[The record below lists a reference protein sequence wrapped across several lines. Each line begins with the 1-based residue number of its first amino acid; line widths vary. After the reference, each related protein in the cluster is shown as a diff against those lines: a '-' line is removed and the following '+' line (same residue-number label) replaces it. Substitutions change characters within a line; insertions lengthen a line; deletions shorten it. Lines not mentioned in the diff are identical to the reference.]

1 MLLLVGLGNPGP
13 EHERNRHNIGFMAA
27 DVIRR
32 RHGFGPWR
40 ARFHGQIAE
49 ATVAG
54 MKVLALKPTT
64 YMNRSGVA
72 VSEAARFYKI
82 APADVIVLHDE
93 MDLVAGK
100 VRVKRGGGS
109 AGHNGLRSL
118 DAHIGPDYRRVRLGI
133 GHPGDKERV
142 LGWVLEDFRK
152 SDAAWLEPLL
162 EAVAEALPHLLKG
175 DDPGFMTRV
184 ALLAPVPGK
193 DKVEPTKGA

>member
-27 DVIRR
+27 DVIHR

-40 ARFHGQIAE
+40 ARFHGLIAE
-49 ATVAG
+49 GTVAG
-54 MKVLALKPTT
+54 KRVLALKPTT

-72 VSEAARFYKI
+72 AGEAARFYKI
-82 APADVIVLHDE
+82 APADVTVLHDE

-118 DAHIGPDYRRVRLGI
+118 DAHIGPDYRRVRLGV

-152 SDAAWLEPLL
+152 SDAAWIEPLL
-162 EAVAEALPHLLKG
+162 DAVADALPHLLKG
-175 DDPGFMTRV
+175 DDAGFMTRV

-193 DKVEPTKGA
+193 DKAEPAKGA